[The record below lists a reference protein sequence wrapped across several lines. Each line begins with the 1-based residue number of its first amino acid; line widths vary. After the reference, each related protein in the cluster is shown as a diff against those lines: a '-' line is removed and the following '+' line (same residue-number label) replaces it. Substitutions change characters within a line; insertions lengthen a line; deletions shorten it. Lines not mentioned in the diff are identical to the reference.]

1 MYARVLAL
9 AGLVAITATA
19 FAPAALPTRAPVR
32 SYPLLACRVITLHSL
47 VAKPANLQYRYVC
60 MTSNIL
66 SHITQVEA
74 SETLVR
80 ELEAGQH
87 CLKKTENADNKHIT
101 VAVKNIHNHG
111 PHRGLR
117 RIPKIWVC
125 TNSLLTQRCDA
136 SMVIFGVSKN
146 VVCVCESSTRQS
158 AICLNCNPTTRHLL
172 WKKTR
177 IPLRF
182 RWEKAPKYLENCKD
196 T

>member
-1 MYARVLAL
+1 MGVIAEGILRGCQ
-9 AGLVAITATA
+9 GLFT
-19 FAPAALPTRAPVR
+19 PV
-32 SYPLLACRVITLHSL
+32 SLGYPLSVFNKNSTL
-47 VAKPANLQYRYVC
+47 
-60 MTSNIL
+60 
-66 SHITQVEA
+66 
-74 SETLVR
+74 
-80 ELEAGQH
+80 
-87 CLKKTENADNKHIT
+87 KHIT
-101 VAVKNIHNHG
+101 VAAKNIHNHG

-117 RIPKIWVC
+117 RILKIWPSTTADQVVSC
-125 TNSLLTQRCDA
+125 VHNSLLTQRCDA
-136 SMVIFGVSKN
+136 SMVIFGISKN